1 MSHHIC
7 LDTIYAI
14 DTHSRAPAG
23 NHYTAAPHR
32 ETRSL
37 AARASNH
44 SQQHLSHLYRPQ
56 PSRAGAES
64 FIRCMD
70 FFLDS
75 LNNAG
80 LGVHCVHF
88 ASTVVTPH
96 FCNLLCRVRGGSAGA
111 AWRGGGRG
119 HDGSH
124 PLAGDQ
130 GRGSCGRSRRRSGAE
145 DWTPRA
151 RCCCPGQS
159 PHRTAAAP
167 HSAWR
172 GSMAGPP
179 INTEAEQPHCG
190 GRRARPATGL
200 RDHGTGQVGEES
212 DGAAGHRRSCTTECV
227 AFIGGRLDN
236 C

>member
-1 MSHHIC
+1 M
-7 LDTIYAI
+7 
-14 DTHSRAPAG
+14 
-23 NHYTAAPHR
+23 
-32 ETRSL
+32 
-37 AARASNH
+37 
-44 SQQHLSHLYRPQ
+44 
-56 PSRAGAES
+56 AGA
-64 FIRCMD
+64 
-70 FFLDS
+70 
-75 LNNAG
+75 G
-80 LGVHCVHF
+80 
-88 ASTVVTPH
+88 P
-96 FCNLLCRVRGGSAGA
+96 
-111 AWRGGGRG
+111 GGRG
-119 HDGSH
+119 HAGSH

-227 AFIGGRLDN
+227 AFIGSRQPVTTPTLN
-236 C
+236 MHYHLNSKIPSNIEYR